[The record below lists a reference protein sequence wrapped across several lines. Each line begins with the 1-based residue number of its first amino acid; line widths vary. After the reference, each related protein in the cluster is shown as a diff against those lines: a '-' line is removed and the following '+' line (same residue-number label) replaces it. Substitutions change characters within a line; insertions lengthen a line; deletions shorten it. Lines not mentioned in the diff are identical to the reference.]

1 MKNTIVISIYVIGII
16 GWFLFWHL
24 YIKKD
29 ILKKVKLL
37 HIPFYLCLFFLTANL
52 FVSGVNT
59 TVGETQLEEN
69 LFLFLDS
76 RSNLVISSI
85 ASILVVA
92 TIIYG
97 TSNRKFPL
105 KFIEFEAFSF
115 ISLLGL
121 MAPVIWIPGGNTNHL
136 MYLRHFQTIAFL
148 WGVFLCIS
156 GIMILLYDLSDMHK
170 TKHEHDNLRK
180 EE

>member
-1 MKNTIVISIYVIGII
+1 MNNTIVIGIYVLGII
-16 GWFLFWHL
+16 GWILFWRF

-29 ILKKVKLL
+29 ILEEVKLL
-37 HIPFYLCLFFLTANL
+37 RIPFYLCLFFLTVNL
-52 FVSGVNT
+52 LISGTNT

-76 RSNLVISSI
+76 RSSLVISAIS
-85 ASILVVA
+85 SILVVA

-97 TSNRKFPL
+97 TSDRKFPL
-105 KFIEFEAFSF
+105 KFIEFETFSF

-121 MAPVIWIPGGNTNHL
+121 MSPVIWIPGGTPHHL

-148 WGVFLCIS
+148 WGIFLCIS
-156 GIMILLYDLSDMHK
+156 GIMILLYDLSDMYK
-170 TKHEHDNLRK
+170 AKH
-180 EE
+180 

>member
-1 MKNTIVISIYVIGII
+1 MDNIIIISIYILGII
-16 GWFLFWHL
+16 GWILFWYL

-37 HIPFYLCLFFLTANL
+37 RFPFYLCLFFLISNL
-52 FVSGVNT
+52 IISGLNT
-59 TVGETQLEEN
+59 TVGKTQLEEN
-69 LFLFLDS
+69 LFLFLDT
-76 RSNLVISSI
+76 RSGLVISAIS
-85 ASILVVA
+85 SILVVA

-97 TSNRKFPL
+97 TSDRKFPL

-121 MAPVIWIPGGNTNHL
+121 MSPIIWIPGGNPHHL

-148 WGVFLCIS
+148 WGIFLCIS

-170 TKHEHDNLRK
+170 TK
-180 EE
+180 